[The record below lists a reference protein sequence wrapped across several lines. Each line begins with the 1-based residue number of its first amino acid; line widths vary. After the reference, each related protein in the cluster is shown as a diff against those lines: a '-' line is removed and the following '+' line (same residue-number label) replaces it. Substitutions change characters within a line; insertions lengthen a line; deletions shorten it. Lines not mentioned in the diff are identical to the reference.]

1 MANQTPQHKSNALLS
16 KNASATTTP
25 AYRAELKTEPAL
37 VKAGEPVTL
46 KFTIRDAKGGI
57 VCNLQVVH
65 EWLIHLLV
73 ISDDLSEF
81 YHLHPMQQSDGTF
94 QSTHIFPQAG
104 NYRLYVDYTP
114 PSTTQLVDQLG
125 LKVSGKE
132 RTAVVLVEDE
142 SATKTV
148 DGLRVTLKPSKS
160 LRAGEEVMLDF
171 AITDERTNEPVTDLQ
186 PYLGA
191 LAHFVI
197 ISSDGAEFLHAHP
210 VEKTEIPAAHGASH
224 KAMPHTHGEEMTINL
239 SHSPQT
245 SASQVSA
252 HTSFPRTGLY
262 KVWAQF
268 QRGGQIIT
276 VPFVVRVA
284 DGEVLT
290 NLKT

>member
-1 MANQTPQHKSNALLS
+1 MANQTQDKSNELLS

-25 AYRAELKTEPAL
+25 AYRAELKTEPAE
-37 VKAGEPVTL
+37 VKADESVTL
-46 KFTIRDAKGGI
+46 AIPIKDAKGD
-57 VCNLQVVH
+57 VVRDLQSVH
-65 EWLIHLLV
+65 EWPIHVLV
-73 ISDDLSEF
+73 VSADLEEF
-81 YHLHPMQQSDGTF
+81 YHLHPVQEADGSFRTA
-94 QSTHIFPQAG
+94 HIFPQSG

-114 PSTTQLVDQLG
+114 PSTNQQVDQLN
-125 LKVSGKE
+125 LKVSGKA
-132 RTAVVLVEDE
+132 RPAVALLEDE
-142 SATKTV
+142 STMKTV
-148 DGLRVTLKPSKS
+148 NGLRVTMKPNKP
-160 LRAGEEVMLDF
+160 LRAGEELMLDF
-171 AITDERTNEPVTDLQ
+171 TLANEQTNQPISDLQ

-197 ISSDGAEFLHAHP
+197 ISSDGTEFLHAHP
-210 VEKTEIPAAHGASH
+210 VEKTETPAAHGASH
-224 KAMPHTHGEEMTINL
+224 KAMSHTHAEEMTINS

-252 HTSFPRTGLY
+252 HTTFPRTGLY

-284 DGEVLT
+284 DDEALT